1 MKSYKLESDRVL
13 RNAQDAG
20 FVVSL
25 KPSDKTRLVING
37 PQNKSQIIKAIKANK
52 DDILKA
58 LNSSEESMDQ
68 YIKHVKRLTKG
79 MDWLVSSEESMD
91 QYIKRLT
98 KGMDWLVTAW
108 GKKKWTPNL
117 NKAFYRNWHGW
128 HDLEQELRILFPDY
142 QDCPVN
148 GCKDPVSCQGCN
160 EIGG

>member
-1 MKSYKLESDRVL
+1 MAGSVINTTAAAYRML

-68 YIKHVKRLTKG
+68 YIK
-79 MDWLVSSEESMD
+79 
-91 QYIKRLT
+91 RLT

-108 GKKKWTPNL
+108 DKKKWTPNL

>member
-1 MKSYKLESDRVL
+1 MGSVINTTAAAYRVL

-68 YIKHVKRLTKG
+68 YIK
-79 MDWLVSSEESMD
+79 
-91 QYIKRLT
+91 RLT

-108 GKKKWTPNL
+108 DKKKSTPNL

-160 EIGG
+160 KIGG

>member
-1 MKSYKLESDRVL
+1 MGSVINTTAAAYRVL

-68 YIKHVKRLTKG
+68 YIK
-79 MDWLVSSEESMD
+79 
-91 QYIKRLT
+91 RLT

-108 GKKKWTPNL
+108 DKKKGTPNL

-160 EIGG
+160 KIGG